1 METLLSRVLEAID
14 DYEFQIG
21 EKQRQQSGLSD
32 EKDRLVFGS
41 DDARENTAALIEE
54 KQEAEAYIQQVTEER
69 AALLEKIN
77 ALAAEQQESLN
88 ALNSYQDQKYQLEIK
103 AARNDTQLDTLK
115 ERLWED
121 FEISYV
127 QALDLRREDFVMST
141 SVKESREIRNRIR
154 ELGDVNVGA
163 IKEYES
169 VSQRY
174 SFLTEQRRDI
184 TTAMEELRS
193 IIGDMDQTIKRRFK
207 ENFDQ
212 VAVAFEEIFRQLF
225 GGGHAQLSMEDE
237 DNPLES
243 GIDIIAQPPGKKL
256 QNINLMSGGEKTM
269 TAIAL
274 MFAVLK
280 VKPTPFCILD
290 EVEAALDDANIDRF
304 SQIPAEI

>member
-1 METLLSRVLEAID
+1 MSLYEEKKTVLEAASEGITAMRISVRDWESKKNNMETLLSRVLEAID

-127 QALDLRREDFVMST
+127 QALDLRREDFIMST
-141 SVKESREIRNRIR
+141 SVKESREIRNRIPGAGR
-154 ELGDVNVGA
+154 CERRRYQGIRVGEPA
-163 IKEYES
+163 LQLPDGAAAGHYHS
-169 VSQRY
+169 HGGAPQHYRRY
-174 SFLTEQRRDI
+174 GPDH
-184 TTAMEELRS
+184 
-193 IIGDMDQTIKRRFK
+193 QTP
-207 ENFDQ
+207 
-212 VAVAFEEIFRQLF
+212 V
-225 GGGHAQLSMEDE
+225 
-237 DNPLES
+237 
-243 GIDIIAQPPGKKL
+243 
-256 QNINLMSGGEKTM
+256 
-269 TAIAL
+269 
-274 MFAVLK
+274 
-280 VKPTPFCILD
+280 
-290 EVEAALDDANIDRF
+290 
-304 SQIPAEI
+304 